1 MKDKLGDLDQTTKDP
16 VIYWVKQVAKDL
28 GTITD
33 VDRVLSLVANL
44 RDQGLLKWVSIK
56 NTGVFAY
63 VITDDF
69 LGSDCLSEIVFYIKP
84 EFRGDIKLVLRYIRT
99 VEEIAK
105 RKGCKSIKIGGNI
118 GYKDQS
124 FIKLLK
130 RLGYVDD
137 TVSKYLGG

>member
-63 VITDDF
+63 VITDDY
-69 LGSDCLSEIVFYIKP
+69 LGGLCLSEVVFYIKP
-84 EFRGDIKLVLRYIRT
+84 EFRGNLRLVLRYLKTI
-99 VEEIAK
+99 EDIARQHSCVSVK
-105 RKGCKSIKIGGNI
+105 MGATI
-118 GYKDQS
+118 GYKNQS
-124 FIKLLK
+124 FINLLK
-130 RLGYVDD
+130 RRGYVVD
-137 TVSKYLGG
+137 TVAKYL